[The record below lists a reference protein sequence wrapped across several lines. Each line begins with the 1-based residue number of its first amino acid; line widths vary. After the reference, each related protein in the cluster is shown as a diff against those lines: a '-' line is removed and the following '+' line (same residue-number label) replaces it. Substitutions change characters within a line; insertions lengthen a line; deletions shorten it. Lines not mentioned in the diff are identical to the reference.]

1 MSYFDDP
8 DAPDAVLFC
17 CSLNQVRSPMAEGI
31 MKQLVGT
38 RVYVDSVGVRKGH
51 LDGFMVESMGEI
63 GVDMSQHT
71 PKVFDELQD
80 TYYDL
85 IVALSPEAQ
94 HHAVEMTRTMAC
106 EVEFWNTFDPTMVEG
121 QRETRLEAYR
131 LVREQLSKRIRQ
143 RFDLTDGES

>member
-1 MSYFDDP
+1 
-8 DAPDAVLFC
+8 
-17 CSLNQVRSPMAEGI
+17 

>member
-1 MSYFDDP
+1 MSYFDEP

-121 QRETRLEAYR
+121 QREARLEAYR
-131 LVREQLSKRIRQ
+131 LVREQLTKRIRQ
-143 RFDLTDGES
+143 RFDLMDEKP